1 MQTWEYGTL
10 VCRYQTGIFS
20 KRIYWS
26 WRGARIEIVSLEH
39 ALNLRGSE
47 GWELV
52 TSHTQVE
59 PAWSEQ
65 VFVFKRLA
73 PAAS

>member
-10 VCRYQTGIFS
+10 VCRYQAGITS
-20 KRIYWS
+20 NRIYWS
-26 WRGARIEIVSLEH
+26 WRGASIEVVSLEH
-39 ALNLRGSE
+39 ALDLRGSE

-52 TSHTQVE
+52 TSFTQVE
-59 PAWSEQ
+59 PVWTEQ
-65 VFVFKRLA
+65 VFVFKRHA